1 MRGYENNLALPT
13 PASLN
18 SLVWATKR
26 VTAVNNYTID
36 VYAKFMRMSLQD
48 SEFIFVCTQAAVR
61 SCSF

>member
-26 VTAVNNYTID
+26 LTAVNNYTIS
-36 VYAKFMRMSLQD
+36 VYVNFMPMSLKD
-48 SEFIFVCTQAAVR
+48 GIALS
-61 SCSF
+61 SKKDHLKP

>member
-26 VTAVNNYTID
+26 LTAVNNNIID
-36 VYAKFMRMSLQD
+36 VYAKFMRMSFQD
-48 SEFIFVCTQAAVR
+48 SLALFVGTQAAIR
-61 SCSF
+61 